1 MPKKLPGTICIDSII
16 LADGDTVPTGDAVE
30 SLAASISE
38 VGLINPITVTP
49 DNRLIAGRHRYV
61 ACRTLGWTDIPATV
75 VDLDGLREELVTIDE
90 NLRRK
95 KFTVLDEAQLLARR
109 KEVYLAL
116 HPDVRHGGRRT
127 PSGHNG
133 HLGTPSFSQDLASK
147 TGSSA
152 RTIRRVTF
160 IGERLDPK
168 AADLLRGHA
177 ASDNALEL
185 VRLAHLEPKS
195 QRAAALAVV
204 NRKVS
209 LGAAIRDAEWKSKVT
224 SSVEG
229 VADDHYRLHHGDFFE
244 VGSREVADKSV
255 DLVLTDPPWD
265 REFVPRLADLAKL
278 AARVLKPGCPCL
290 VLTGQLR
297 MPDVL
302 RAFDGTLRYTWTLA
316 YLTAEKASPP
326 GKMAASGWL
335 PLLFFVAPGYD
346 RIGGVGE
353 DVIREVGGDGPRLHP
368 WQKDDVVLRQVI
380 EMFSGAADLV
390 FDPFL
395 GSGTTG
401 VAALQAGRRFVGIDI
416 DADAVRLASDRLA
429 GVGWGSGGRAT
440 A

>member
-1 MPKKLPGTICIDSII
+1 MGSVVVDDDSLPTPSS
-16 LADGDTVPTGDAVE
+16 VE
-30 SLAASISE
+30 SLATSIAD
-38 VGLINPITVTP
+38 VGLINPITVTR
-49 DNRLIAGRHRYV
+49 DGRLLAGRHRFV
-61 ACRTLGWTDIPATV
+61 ACRALGWTDIPATV

-95 KFTVLDEAQLLARR
+95 KLTVLDEAQLLARR

-116 HPDVRHGGRRT
+116 HPEVRHGGRRT
-127 PSGHNG
+127 SSGHCG

-168 AADLLRGHA
+168 AADILRGHA

-185 VRLAHLEPKS
+185 VRLAQLDPKS
-195 QRAAALAVV
+195 QRAVASDVV
-204 NRKVS
+204 QRKVS
-209 LGAAIRDAEWKSKVT
+209 LGAAIRTAEWKSKVT
-224 SSVEG
+224 AADRG
-229 VADDHYRLHHGDFFE
+229 VADDHYRVLHGDFFE
-244 VGSREVADKSV
+244 VGTREVADKSV

-265 REFVPRLADLAKL
+265 KDFVHRLHDIAVLAQ
-278 AARVLKPGCPCL
+278 RVLKPGCPCL

-316 YLTAEKASPP
+316 YLTADQACPP
-326 GKMAASGWL
+326 GKVRASGWL
-335 PLLFFVAPGYD
+335 PLLFFVKQGYD
-346 RIGGVGE
+346 RIGGLAS
-353 DVIREVGGDGPRLHP
+353 DVVMEGCHDGPRLHP

-401 VAALQAGRRFVGIDI
+401 AAALQAGRRFVGIDV
-416 DADAVRLASDRLA
+416 DRDAVRLASRRLA